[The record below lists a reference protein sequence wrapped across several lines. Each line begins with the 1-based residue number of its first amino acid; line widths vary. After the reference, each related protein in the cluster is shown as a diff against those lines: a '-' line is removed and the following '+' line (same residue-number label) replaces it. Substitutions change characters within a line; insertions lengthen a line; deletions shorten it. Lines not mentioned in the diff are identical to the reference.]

1 MTRNESSSSRVDGGG
16 NRVRTITR
24 AIKGLH
30 LEANNANSK
39 NSANNAVTLIKYEG
53 GTLIDLTQD
62 DDTDLTQDDDAD
74 LTQDDDAEYI
84 PDNYTEKKGNRL
96 KYYEHP
102 P

>member
-1 MTRNESSSSRVDGGG
+1 MRNESSSSRVDGGG

-53 GTLIDLTQD
+53 GTLNDLTQD
-62 DDTDLTQDDDAD
+62 DDTD